1 MNHSDKR
8 ILFFFPENPFSKKAG
23 NVARAYTNLKHL
35 KSLGLN
41 IDLVGVDE
49 FYRGFGDTGEFIDK
63 NIIDDHLVLKRRPI
77 RDKKSYTYWK
87 YKIIKLFTKQK
98 TTNNGYF
105 YTRYFMDTFTE
116 FYNRKKYD
124 YILINYEF
132 WTDLIVKLDVT
143 NVVTIVD
150 THDWITLNEYY
161 KNKTLNIGEK
171 FNEELQN
178 LSFYDKVITISNEEN
193 FIFKSFLGDKVVNIP
208 PSFPANYET
217 DTTEKIYDLIFVGS
231 DNPFNVESFNW
242 FIDQVMPFLPKEVK
256 ICVIGRICNWIP
268 DRENIEKIVFAD
280 SLKEYYHKSK
290 IAICPMLGGTG
301 IKIKVVEALS
311 FGIPVVGSEKA
322 IDGFFQKTGNGC
334 LVSDDPKTFAEIAMQ
349 LINDPALYEKQKQE
363 AIQFFKNNFTEEKSV
378 ELWESILN

>member
-49 FYRGFGDTGEFIDK
+49 FYRGFGDTGEFVDK

-77 RDKKSYTYWK
+77 RNKKSYTYWK

-98 TTNNGYF
+98 TSNNGYF

-132 WTDLIVKLDVT
+132 WTDLIVKLDLT
-143 NVVTIVD
+143 NVTTIVD

-217 DTTEKIYDLIFVGS
+217 GTTEKIYDLIFVGS

-242 FIDQVMPFLPKEVK
+242 FIDKVMPFLPKEVK

-268 DRENIEKIVFAD
+268 DRENIEKVVFAD

-334 LVSDDPKTFAEIAMQ
+334 LVSDDPKTFADIAMQ
-349 LINDPALYEKQKQE
+349 LINDPVLYEKQKQE
-363 AIQFFKNNFTEEKSV
+363 AIQFFKDNFTEEKSV